1 MPLTREEWPGVDL
14 SISVLTPAVPLA
26 CNSEAELLRA
36 IRPGVDGLILADEN
50 RRGLFL
56 PAVWEQLADPVEFV
70 RQLKRKAG
78 LSPDHWSANT
88 RVFRFTALSI
98 SHSD

>member
-1 MPLTREEWPGVDL
+1 
-14 SISVLTPAVPLA
+14 
-26 CNSEAELLRA
+26 
-36 IRPGVDGLILADEN
+36 
-50 RRGLFL
+50 LFL